1 MYIFESW
8 AMPLT
13 SPLSVDISKD
23 GPMNLWS
30 ATTAPVT
37 EEILTAPWMCPEQK
51 ISPELV
57 VMFKEAVLILLTWT
71 EPVSAVTWQ
80 KSHSIKSDTSTLAS
94 SKDATLTLWTTG
106 AWKKVVCYIIK
117 NTFTDAVLLSRCL
130 INGVA
135 HLLIS
140 ESLSTLPAV
149 FQVINGKFVH
159 PPHWFSCNKRKNEP
173 TLPVY

>member
-1 MYIFESW
+1 MYDSLCMFLRFILPRFVTNLHWSAYEE
-8 AMPLT
+8 ATLM

-57 VMFKEAVLILLTWT
+57 VMFKDAVLILWTWT

-94 SKDATLTLWTTG
+94 SRDATLTLWTTG
-106 AWKKVVCYIIK
+106 AWKKVGCKYIHILDMVVGYQKKGILSLVCFPFICRASQWEK
-117 NTFTDAVLLSRCL
+117 RFSRLL
-130 INGVA
+130 
-135 HLLIS
+135 H
-140 ESLSTLPAV
+140 
-149 FQVINGKFVH
+149 F
-159 PPHWFSCNKRKNEP
+159 
-173 TLPVY
+173 

>member
-1 MYIFESW
+1 MGLLFDT
-8 AMPLT
+8 LT

-30 ATTAPVT
+30 ATTAPAT

-57 VMFKEAVLILLTWT
+57 VIFKAAVLILWTWT

-94 SKDATLTLWTTG
+94 SRDATLTLWTTG
-106 AWKKVVCYIIK
+106 AWKKVACKYIRILDMVVGKKAFSHWFAFHSYVEPANERRDFQDCYTF
-117 NTFTDAVLLSRCL
+117 NRDSNRTFTWYLKKTLNSKQE
-130 INGVA
+130 
-135 HLLIS
+135 HL
-140 ESLSTLPAV
+140 
-149 FQVINGKFVH
+149 
-159 PPHWFSCNKRKNEP
+159 
-173 TLPVY
+173 